1 MPQHTVFAPPAGT
14 PGAFAAA
21 RAEALEHAADLA
33 RLAPSVH
40 NTQPWTLVLG
50 DGHLALRA
58 DRSRQLSALDPLG
71 RELVLSAGAALFN
84 ARVALSARGW
94 AVQVQRQPDPDDP
107 DLLAEVWPV
116 AGRPDGELAALEPQV
131 SLRHTNRRRFGP
143 EPVPAALRRRL
154 TAVVTAE
161 DVQLIDVFTDRQRR
175 LVARLTQEADRLQ
188 NASAA
193 YRAELRHW
201 TSRSPGDGDGVP
213 ASAIPHV
220 DGRQNDQVPI
230 RDFDTRGTGGLPPET
245 ASDADQTLVLLAT
258 AADDVE
264 HWLRA
269 GEAMER
275 LLLELTALDWQAS
288 PLTQPLEDP
297 LTRSH
302 LQFGLSEGAYPQM
315 LLRIGRAAPTTATPR
330 RRREDVVRN
339 STRAAAS
346 PHSHS
351 HDGPPERPA
360 DARPA
365 QHPVSDGRGG
375 TAWR

>member
-1 MPQHTVFAPPAGT
+1 MPQHTVFAPPAG
-14 PGAFAAA
+14 PPASFAAA

-58 DRSRQLSALDPLG
+58 DRSRQLTTLDPHG

-94 AVQVQRQPDPDDP
+94 AVQVRRLPDRDDP
-107 DLLAEVWPV
+107 DLLAEVRPV
-116 AGRPDGELAALEPQV
+116 PGRPDSELAALEPQV

-161 DVQLIDVFTDRQRR
+161 DVQLIDVVTDRQRR
-175 LVARLTQEADRLQ
+175 LVARLTQDADRIQ

-213 ASAIPHV
+213 PSAVPHV

-230 RDFDTRGTGGLPPET
+230 RDFDTRGAGSLPPET
-245 ASDADQTLVLLAT
+245 ASTTDQTLVLLAT
-258 AADDVE
+258 AADDTE

-297 LTRSH
+297 LTRSE
-302 LQFGLSEGAYPQM
+302 LRSALSEGAYPQM
-315 LLRIGRAAPTTATPR
+315 LLRIGRAAPTMATPR
-330 RRREDVVRN
+330 RRRDDVVRN

-346 PHSHS
+346 PHV
-351 HDGPPERPA
+351 DPQLGRPGRPA
-360 DARPA
+360 DVRPA
-365 QHPVSDGRGG
+365 PHPVSDGRGG
-375 TAWR
+375 TVWP